1 MLQKHREPDLY
12 GCRIGDTTIVLDI
25 SSEKYYAVS
34 PDPVPAADT
43 RACLLDNSIK
53 SVGDLV
59 NTADLTAI
67 DTSAAAQSLNWAPLL
82 ILLAALLRIVLGRA
96 LFGTGALIRSMR
108 RSKTQ
113 PTQARATRTD
123 YELSAAIQLFRRVR
137 PWIYTARNNCLFDA
151 LVFTDYLLRLGFDA
165 VFVIG
170 VRTRPFE
177 AHAWTQVGTGL
188 VDDLPER
195 VQTFTPIVVA

>member
-34 PDPVPAADT
+34 PDPELAADS
-43 RACLLDNSIK
+43 RPIMLDNSIK

-59 NTADLTAI
+59 NTATLIAT
-67 DTSAAAQSLNWAPLL
+67 DTSAASQWLTWSPLL

-96 LFGTGALIRSMR
+96 LFGTGAVIRSMR
-108 RSKTQ
+108 RLKTK
-113 PTQARATRTD
+113 PMQARTRQTD
-123 YELSAAIQLFRRVR
+123 YKLSAAIQLFRQVR

-177 AHAWTQVGTGL
+177 AHAWTQIGTAL